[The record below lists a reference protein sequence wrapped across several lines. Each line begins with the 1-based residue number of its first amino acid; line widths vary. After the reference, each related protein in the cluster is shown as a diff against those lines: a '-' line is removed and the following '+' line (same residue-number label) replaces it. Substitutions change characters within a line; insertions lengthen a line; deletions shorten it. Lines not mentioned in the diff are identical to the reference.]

1 MEKRRNPAIAAGL
14 AGACV
19 LCAPLPAQA
28 ASLDEALA
36 LIVENPAAS
45 FFAGVAAG
53 VVATGIVSVAVCRA
67 VIERDREVSEL
78 SSLGDLA
85 ATGSFRLPYGP
96 EGRELELGDVAARPD
111 GDAQRRPAQASDAA
125 PGRHGVSPRHSAA
138 PSRPAPARTA
148 GEKASVPGSHATDD
162 YEQIA
167 QNYVNKRSFHQRMA
181 MRAQGVAQTL
191 RERVDAEMMEGLP
204 VIERADGTV
213 ADVGTSWWNTSVGI
227 GSVKGLGDQARIAPD
242 EGLAIPSSFS
252 AASDKDLLVEAAQA
266 AVPAQEFMREGISK
280 RVAFVDEGVF
290 PEVRD
295 AGDSVSDDDWA
306 AALRSMDE
314 RFDPR
319 AAAPEPAFAA
329 PFEDIV
335 GDSDTLDEP
344 DGLEQ
349 STAFIPFKPVA
360 GHPEVV
366 DAESYVNHLIE
377 EEFERN
383 SSKATRNV
391 AGRFLRLLEGG
402 TGTAAI
408 PGRGRASDS
417 GSLQLVAE
425 RPAYRPK
432 HFAQADLELAMEA

>member
-1 MEKRRNPAIAAGL
+1 MEKRRNPVVAAGLVGAIAA
-14 AGACV
+14 
-19 LCAPLPAQA
+19 CAPLPAQA
-28 ASLDEALA
+28 TPLEDAAYVL
-36 LIVENPAAS
+36 VENPAAS

-53 VVATGIVSVAVCRA
+53 VVASAIVSTVVTRA
-67 VIERDREVSEL
+67 VIEHEREANEL

-85 ATGSFRLPYGP
+85 ATGSFRLPYGS
-96 EGRELELGDVAARPD
+96 EGRQLELGEEP
-111 GDAQRRPAQASDAA
+111 AA
-125 PGRHGVSPRHSAA
+125 PRRRKSGDSAGAHASSARLSAKAA
-138 PSRPAPARTA
+138 PRGS
-148 GEKASVPGSHATDD
+148 ASLAEPRGGSHATDD

-167 QNYVNKRSFHQRMA
+167 QNYMNKRSLHQRMA
-181 MRAQGVAQTL
+181 TRAQGVAQTL
-191 RERVDAEMMEGLP
+191 RERMDAEMMEGLP
-204 VIERADGTV
+204 VIQRADGSV

-227 GSVKGLGDQARIAPD
+227 GSIKGLGEQVDTSRD
-242 EGLAIPSSFS
+242 YGLAIPSSFS
-252 AASDKDLLVEAAQA
+252 AASGKELLVEAAREA
-266 AVPAQEFMREGISK
+266 EAPKRADDFLREGISK

-319 AAAPEPAFAA
+319 SVAPEPAYAA

-335 GDSDTLDEP
+335 GDSETLDEP

-366 DAESYVNHLIE
+366 DTESYVNHLIE